1 VEYGEKWEWNMEK
14 TPLKQSVKR
23 LLLAENSC
31 QMAAWRRFFSALLG
45 GIPRK
50 KWAKQEVTLGVECG
64 ETPLFQW
71 VECGERLRMQ
81 RRGLCPL
88 SRYSISFL
96 K

>member
-1 VEYGEKWEWNMEK
+1 MGVEYGENPAPTERQKASISREFLPNGG
-14 TPLKQSVKR
+14 
-23 LLLAENSC
+23 LAS
-31 QMAAWRRFFSALLG
+31 FFSALLG

-50 KWAKQEVTLGVECG
+50 KWTKQEVTPGVECG